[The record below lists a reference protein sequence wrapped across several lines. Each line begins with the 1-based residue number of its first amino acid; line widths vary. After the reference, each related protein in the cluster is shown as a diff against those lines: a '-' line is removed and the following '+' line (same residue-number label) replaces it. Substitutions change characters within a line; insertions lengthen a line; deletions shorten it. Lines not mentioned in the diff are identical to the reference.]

1 MGKIQVD
8 MLGAK
13 FSIRGDEDDAYL
25 NKLYSYYKEIIG
37 TIQQKKKLDN
47 PLQVSIL
54 AGITLVD
61 ELLKEKTQN
70 IVNKESSL
78 DRDKIQIAQK
88 MTSDM
93 IKQIDG
99 VL

>member
-8 MLGAK
+8 MLGTNFTIRAK
-13 FSIRGDEDDAYL
+13 EDDAYL
-25 NKLYSYYKEIIG
+25 SKLYSYYKEITN
-37 TIQQKKKLDN
+37 TIQINKNLDN

-61 ELLKEKTQN
+61 ELLKEKAQN
-70 IVNKESSL
+70 IVNKEAEKNSDKVQL
-78 DRDKIQIAQK
+78 AEKMTADMIDKINQ
-88 MTSDM
+88 
-93 IKQIDG
+93 